1 MKNIL
6 LEYSPII
13 RLLMSYQW
21 LLRALANCESQYKI
35 ISRHIDEGS
44 AAEDVVDPDWK
55 NKISAEAKNIRD
67 KLRLAQQI
75 VADIP
80 DSPELLQCKLFL
92 RNHYILGMSLTNTAA
107 DMDVSN
113 STIRRVKDRSFH
125 YLSVLDAPELIRNI

>member
-13 RLLMSYQW
+13 RLLMSYQL
-21 LLRALANCESQYKI
+21 LLRALANCETQYKI
-35 ISRHIDEGS
+35 ISRQIDEGS

-67 KLRLAQQI
+67 KLRL

-107 DMDVSN
+107 DMDVSI

-125 YLSVLDAPELIRNI
+125 YLSVLDVPELIRNI

>member
-13 RLLMSYQW
+13 RLLMSYQL
-21 LLRALANCESQYKI
+21 LLRALANCETQYKM
-35 ISRHIDEGS
+35 ISRQIDEGS

-55 NKISAEAKNIRD
+55 NKISAEAKN
-67 KLRLAQQI
+67 
-75 VADIP
+75 IP

-107 DMDVSN
+107 DMDVSI

-125 YLSVLDAPELIRNI
+125 YLSVLDVPELIRNI

>member
-21 LLRALANCESQYKI
+21 LLRALANCETQYKT
-35 ISRHIDEGS
+35 ISRQIDEGI
-44 AAEDVVDPDWK
+44 AAEDVAEPEWRA
-55 NKISAEAKNIRD
+55 KIADKAKNIRA

-80 DSPELLQCKLFL
+80 DSPELLPCKLFL
-92 RNHYILGMSLTNTAA
+92 KNHYILGLSLTHTAA
-107 DMDVSN
+107 EMGVSV
-113 STIRRVKDRSFH
+113 STVHRIKDRCFH
-125 YLSVLDAPELIRNI
+125 YFSELDVPEKLKNS

>member
-21 LLRALANCESQYKI
+21 LLRALANCETQYKM
-35 ISRHIDEGS
+35 ISRQIDEGS

-55 NKISAEAKNIRD
+55 NKISAEAKNIRN

-80 DSPELLQCKLFL
+80 GFSRTFAVQIVPEKSLYS
-92 RNHYILGMSLTNTAA
+92 RNEPYKHGSRHGCQHFN
-107 DMDVSN
+107 
-113 STIRRVKDRSFH
+113 H
-125 YLSVLDAPELIRNI
+125 P